1 MQVRFPKSLKDQDLT
16 QYLRSKLKDYAADY
30 ESYFKENNDGTKV
43 MLDTLPRVLL
53 LEGIGLVT
61 AGKTIKAVD
70 ISADI
75 YEHTV
80 PTILSTARMGEYNP
94 VSRDHLFDCEYWELE
109 QRKLRLKKS
118 VPGSLQ
124 GHVAIVTGGCSG
136 IGLATAELYIQSGA
150 CVVVVD
156 IRQDRVESAVKRLK
170 ELAGGQSVVLGMCA
184 DVTDEVAMCKV
195 VDSAVGYFGGVDIL
209 VSNAGVVVQASP
221 GMASCAR
228 NVLEKSMN
236 INFFSHQWITS
247 AVVRMLFEKMC
258 FYERIFFDLHHLF
271 ITIVLALKENVHT
284 HTHFI
289 EKGTMIEQ
297 NMGGSL
303 LYNVSKAPL
312 NPGAKLGP
320 YCIAKAATLA
330 LMRQYALEYGKH
342 GIRANAVNP
351 DRIRTNLFDM
361 KLVED
366 RAKARGLTASQYF
379 ANNLLNKEVLAGDV
393 VKAFLH
399 LALSTK
405 TSCAILQVDG
415 GNIAAAPR

>member
-16 QYLRSKLKDYAADY
+16 QYLRSKLKDYATDY

-170 ELAGGQSVVLGMCA
+170 ALAGGQSVVLGMCA

-228 NVLEKSMN
+228 DVLEKSMN

-247 AVVRMLFEKMC
+247 AVVRMLFENI
-258 FYERIFFDLHHLF
+258 FARESFFDLHRLF

-284 HTHFI
+284 HI
-289 EKGTMIEQ
+289 SSKKGTMIEQ

-330 LMRQYALEYGKH
+330 LSMS
-342 GIRANAVNP
+342 
-351 DRIRTNLFDM
+351 NLD
-361 KLVED
+361 
-366 RAKARGLTASQYF
+366 AKTA
-379 ANNLLNKEVLAGDV
+379 
-393 VKAFLH
+393 
-399 LALSTK
+399 
-405 TSCAILQVDG
+405 
-415 GNIAAAPR
+415 